1 MDVVIVPEVAYVK
14 RYPGTRLLL
23 LADVKAVLI
32 PLTQSDAA
40 PVPEYMSTRMFLVV
54 LTLEEA
60 VLVVFMVV
68 LTGVLELFNFVVAD
82 CEVCKF

>member
-40 PVPEYMSTRMFLVV
+40 PVPEYISTRMFLVL
-54 LTLEEA
+54 LTLDV

-68 LTGVLELFNFVVAD
+68 LTVVVEVFNFVVVD
-82 CEVCKF
+82 CEVSKF